1 MLIRPASVIDA
12 KNIAQIWNP
21 MIQDTDNTFTSSQKT
36 EAELQSLITQRAD
49 LNHGFYVAESD
60 GSILGFATYFPFRS
74 GPGYAHTMEHSV
86 ILATA
91 ATGKGL
97 GRTLMQRLESHARD
111 NKIHVMI
118 AGISAQNTNAQM
130 FHKAIGY
137 QQVAHIKQVGFK
149 FGSWHDLILMQKF
162 M

>member
-1 MLIRPASVIDA
+1 MLIRPASIKDA
-12 KNIAQIWNP
+12 KSIAQIWNP
-21 MIQDTDNTFTSSQKT
+21 MIRGTENTFTSDQKT
-36 EAELQSLITQRAD
+36 VVEVQAMITQRAE
-49 LNHGFYVAESD
+49 LNHGFYVAQSD
-60 GSILGFATYFPFRS
+60 AGILGFATYSSFRS
-74 GPGYAHTMEHSV
+74 GPGYAHTMEHSI
-86 ILATA
+86 ILAPS

-97 GRTLMQRLESHARD
+97 GRSLMDKLENHARD
-111 NKIHVMI
+111 TQVHVLI
-118 AGISAQNTNAQM
+118 AGISAQNTTAQL

>member
-1 MLIRPASVIDA
+1 VLIRPASVIDA

-21 MIQDTDNTFTSSQKT
+21 MIRDTDNTFTSSQKT

-60 GSILGFATYFPFRS
+60 GAILGFATYFPFRS

-86 ILATA
+86 ILAAA

-97 GRTLMQRLESHARD
+97 GRTLMERLENHARD
-111 NKIHVMI
+111 NAIHVMI
-118 AGISAQNTNAQM
+118 AGISAQNTSAQM

>member
-1 MLIRPASVIDA
+1 MLIRPASEKDA
-12 KNIAQIWNP
+12 KNITHIWNP
-21 MIQDTDNTFTSSQKT
+21 MIRDTENTFTSTQKT
-36 EAELQSLITQRAD
+36 VADVQTMIAQRAKH
-49 LNHGFYVAESD
+49 NHGFYVAQND
-60 GSILGFATYFPFRS
+60 AGILGFATYFPFRS

-86 ILATA
+86 ILAPNA
-91 ATGKGL
+91 VGKGL
-97 GRTLMQRLESHARD
+97 GRSLMDRLEDHARD
-111 NKIHVMI
+111 NQIHVMI
-118 AGISAQNTNAQM
+118 AGISAQNTTAQL

>member
-21 MIQDTDNTFTSSQKT
+21 MIRDTDNTFTSSQKT

-60 GSILGFATYFPFRS
+60 GAILGFATYFPFRS

-86 ILATA
+86 ILAAA

-97 GRTLMQRLESHARD
+97 GRTLMERLENHARD
-111 NKIHVMI
+111 NAIHVMI
-118 AGISAQNTNAQM
+118 AGISAQNTSAQM